1 MQKIS
6 YEQQAL
12 ECRKLA
18 SEMKNPVQKSKWKIW
33 LRYGKRSP
41 DSSHSKTNKSESASN
56 KTA

>member
-18 SEMKNPVQKSKWKIW
+18 SEMRDPT
-33 LRYGKRSP
+33 LKRRME
-41 DSSHSKTNKSESASN
+41 DMAEVWETLARQRLQQTNRSRSLGFLD
-56 KTA
+56 